1 MVAYE
6 DAPLTRFHIRT
17 TLAGTGGKFSDGFI
31 HGIIGIVVAAAV
43 TTLPPTPLWIG
54 LLGTGTLTGL
64 FFGAVIVGS
73 IADRIGRRT
82 STGRRSACDVVR
94 VADVPIPSPAAGQV
108 RVKVAAT
115 SVNLSDWE
123 CLRGPPATPGSAGCV
138 ARLVGPSGRTSLA
151 SSTMMCEAGYPR
163 EQWPATLHRRRSDI
177 TQSADVPTTS
187 PPSIGKPAELDR
199 RIGELL
205 AVPPG
210 RDHGADAADHA
221 RGAFQR
227 VQSCADPAVTRLSV
241 PTHPSQPV
249 RHSQGSSGTAVS
261 QSVSVAAAPLRCRS
275 ERLGPAAFR

>member
-115 SVNLSDWE
+115 SV
-123 CLRGPPATPGSAGCV
+123 
-138 ARLVGPSGRTSLA
+138 
-151 SSTMMCEAGYPR
+151 
-163 EQWPATLHRRRSDI
+163 
-177 TQSADVPTTS
+177 
-187 PPSIGKPAELDR
+187 K
-199 RIGELL
+199 
-205 AVPPG
+205 
-210 RDHGADAADHA
+210 
-221 RGAFQR
+221 
-227 VQSCADPAVTRLSV
+227 
-241 PTHPSQPV
+241 SQ
-249 RHSQGSSGTAVS
+249 
-261 QSVSVAAAPLRCRS
+261 
-275 ERLGPAAFR
+275 